1 MNPIY
6 NIEELT
12 AFRRE
17 LHQKPELSGF
27 EKQTSA
33 FIKAFVAPLNP
44 DQIIENLGG
53 CGLALVFK
61 GKEAGKRLLLR
72 ADMDALPITEKST
85 VEYKSQNEGV
95 AHLCGH
101 DGHSTIL
108 AGVAMRLAEKRPQKG
123 EVVLLFQ
130 PAEETGEG
138 AEKVIKDP
146 KFTSI
151 KPDIAFAL
159 HNLPGFALKTIVVK
173 KDTFAAASV
182 GIKIKLNGR
191 TAHASQPET
200 GKSPASAL
208 GEIISRYIQMAKKWQ
223 HSKRFQL
230 LTITHARLGEQAFGT
245 APGQAECWITI
256 RSFADEA
263 LELMEQE
270 CEEAARE
277 IATKAKLEMEFSRHE
292 PFPATVN
299 DYQATAMVEKAA
311 LENKLK
317 IHALETPF
325 RWSEDFGQF
334 GASSPI
340 ALFGIGS
347 GINQPALHNPDFDFP
362 DEIIEAAVDTFEHIC
377 RQVCG

>member
-1 MNPIY
+1 MNQFF
-6 NIEELT
+6 NLEKLT
-12 AFRRE
+12 KFRHE

-33 FIKAFVAPLNP
+33 FIKSFLTPLNP

-53 CGLALVFK
+53 HGLAFIFK
-61 GKEAGKRLLLR
+61 GKESGKRLLLR

-85 VEYKSQNEGV
+85 LDYKSQNEGV

-101 DGHSTIL
+101 DGHSTIM

-138 AEKVIKDP
+138 AEKVITDP
-146 KFTSI
+146 KFTAI

-159 HNLPGFALKTIVVK
+159 HNLPGFDLNTIVIK
-173 KDTFAAASV
+173 NDTFAAASV
-182 GIKIKLNGR
+182 GLKIKLNGR

-200 GKSPASAL
+200 GLSPASAL
-208 GEIISRYIQMAKKWQ
+208 AEILSRYTQLAKKWQ
-223 HSKRFQL
+223 QSKRFQL
-230 LTITHARLGEQAFGT
+230 LTITHARLGDKAFGI

-256 RSFADEA
+256 RSFADDA
-263 LELMEQE
+263 LQQMEQE
-270 CEEAARE
+270 CVEAAQE
-277 IATKAKLEMEFSRHE
+277 IAQKTKLEMEFSRHE
-292 PFPATVN
+292 PFSATVN
-299 DYQATAMVEKAA
+299 DHEATAMVHKAA

-317 IHALETPF
+317 VNQLETPF
-325 RWSEDFGQF
+325 RWSEDFGRF
-334 GASSPI
+334 GECSPI
-340 ALFGIGS
+340 VLFGLGS
-347 GINQPALHNPDFDFP
+347 GTDQPALHNPDFDFP

-377 RQVCG
+377 RQICG

>member
-1 MNPIY
+1 MNQFY
-6 NIEELT
+6 NIKKLT

-33 FIKAFVAPLNP
+33 FIKAFLTPLNP
-44 DQIIENLGG
+44 DQIIENIGG
-53 CGLALVFK
+53 HGLAFVFK
-61 GKEAGKRLLLR
+61 GKEAGKRVLLR

-85 VEYKSQNEGV
+85 LMYKSQNEGV

-101 DGHSTIL
+101 DGHSTIM

-138 AEKVIKDP
+138 AEKIINDP
-146 KFTSI
+146 KFAPI

-159 HNLPGFALKTIVVK
+159 HNLPGFALNTIVVK

-200 GKSPASAL
+200 GLSPASAL
-208 GEIISRYIQMAKKWQ
+208 SEIIGSYTELVKKWQ
-223 HSKRFQL
+223 QSKRFQL
-230 LTITHARLGEQAFGT
+230 LTITHAKLGEQAFGT

-263 LELMEQE
+263 LQQMEQK
-270 CEEAARE
+270 CVKAAQE

-292 PFPATVN
+292 PFAATVN
-299 DYQATAMVEKAA
+299 DHEATAMVEKAA

-317 IHALETPF
+317 LHQLETPF

-334 GASSPI
+334 GECSPI

-347 GINQPALHNPDFDFP
+347 GIDQPALHNPDFDFP
-362 DEIIEAAVDTFEHIC
+362 DEIIEAAVNTFEHIC